1 MAIAMMAYM
10 YLTGRSVWTNP
21 DLIAAMW
28 MGNALA
34 NGSFARRFS
43 DALGDERADGHPRRA
58 VHQEFVFRADGFD
71 RDCLLNK
78 KNRSQEN

>member
-1 MAIAMMAYM
+1 
-10 YLTGRSVWTNP
+10 LTISCQIKICKGYARASPFIISEIT
-21 DLIAAMW
+21 
-28 MGNALA
+28 
-34 NGSFARRFS
+34 GSFARRFS

-78 KNRSQEN
+78 KLFQNLSK